1 MQKNKRRIKL
11 KPIFQ
16 RERDREKNC
25 MFLAL
30 KSIPDD
36 VFISTIYN
44 IC

>member
-1 MQKNKRRIKL
+1 MIKKDAKKNKRRIKL

-16 RERDREKNC
+16 RMNC
-25 MFLAL
+25 MLLAL

-44 IC
+44 TC